1 MEVVCGVSSVF
12 DSKGL
17 ENISTEEILEALR
30 EVKKIKKS
38 ESNKKTVCR
47 RTGQGAQFIY
57 AAATVANILCD
68 SLSEEQINLLANFLA
83 VVTTCAYAILRVE
96 HPADISDEE
105 FIEE

>member
-1 MEVVCGVSSVF
+1 MSSVF

>member
-1 MEVVCGVSSVF
+1 MVCGVSSGF

-17 ENISTEEILEALR
+17 GNISTEEILEALR

-38 ESNKKTVCR
+38 ESSKKTVNR
-47 RTGQGAQFIY
+47 RTGQGAQFVY

-83 VVTTCAYAILRVE
+83 VVTTCAYAILKVE

-105 FIEE
+105 IVEE